1 MNELQDEI
9 INKIDNLDEV
19 KKLKELIQKLNNK
32 FCKGTSKGTKNSITC
47 IFGRRNDI

>member
-19 KKLKELIQKLNNK
+19 KKLKELIQKLNN
-32 FCKGTSKGTKNSITC
+32 
-47 IFGRRNDI
+47 NDEYLSLIHI